1 MTVGL
6 SARDVVARIQEQSP
20 GSVVESGDSGIL
32 VKGEALLKVATF
44 LKNTPEFD
52 FNYLTSVTAVDYR
65 DYFEVVY
72 HLASLTHNHSLVLKV
87 KCPDRDTAVVPS
99 VTNLW
104 RGADLQ
110 EREIYDL
117 MGIRFEGH
125 PNMKRIVLW
134 EGFNGYP
141 LRKDWK
147 SD

>member
-1 MTVGL
+1 MTVAL
-6 SARDVVARIQEQSP
+6 SARDVAVRIQEQCP
-20 GSVVESGDSGIL
+20 GGVVESGDSGII
-32 VKGEALLKVATF
+32 VKGEALLKVAAF
-44 LKNTPEFD
+44 LKNTPGFD
-52 FNYLTSVTAVDYR
+52 FDYLTGVTAVDYR

-87 KCPDRDTAVVPS
+87 RCPDRDNAVVPS
-99 VTNLW
+99 VISLW

-117 MGIRFEGH
+117 LGIRFEGH
-125 PNMKRIVLW
+125 PNLKRIVLW
-134 EGFNGYP
+134 EGFKGYP

>member
-1 MTVGL
+1 MTVAL
-6 SARDVVARIQEQSP
+6 SARDVAARIQEQFP
-20 GSVVESGDSGIL
+20 GSVVESGDSSIIL
-32 VKGEALLKVATF
+32 KGEALLKVASF
-44 LKNTPEFD
+44 LKSTPEFD

-65 DYFEVVY
+65 THLEVVY

-87 KCPDRDTAVVPS
+87 RCADRNKAVVPS
-99 VTNLW
+99 VISVW

-117 MGIRFEGH
+117 MGIRFEGR
-125 PNMKRIVLW
+125 PNLKRIVLW
-134 EGFNGYP
+134 EGFNGHP